1 MAPAGHS
8 VAAAREAMLAPLPP
22 LGSESIPLEMA
33 AGRTLAQA
41 VVAARAQPPFRS
53 SAMDGYGIR
62 QADSLAEA
70 FTVAGESAAGRPYA
84 GPPPAARSA
93 VRIFTGAPVPEGI
106 DCVVPQERARR
117 AGDTLR
123 LESGEPSRTN
133 IREAGADFE
142 AGALLAARGVRLSAR
157 QLGLIAASGLR
168 AVRVTRRPRVALLAT
183 GDEIVAPGAAA
194 APHQIYD
201 SVSFALGASIAEWG
215 GEALPLAARPDAAAA
230 IAAASAEGL
239 ERADLLVIVGGA
251 SVGDYDLVKSSLS
264 PLGLAL
270 IVERIAV
277 RPGKPTWF
285 GTAAG
290 KPVLG
295 LPGNPAA
302 ALVCAH
308 LFLRPLL
315 QAMLA
320 QSPCPG
326 TSTARLEA
334 PLPASGPNEWY
345 LRAVSRTGE
354 DAVLRTRPC
363 DDQDTSLL
371 SVLAAANTLIRR
383 PAEACAAAPG
393 ALVEVLWL

>member
-8 VAAAREAMLAPLPP
+8 VAAARQAMLERVAP
-22 LGSESIPLEMA
+22 LGSELVLLELV
-33 AGRTLAQA
+33 AGRTLAESVIA
-41 VVAARAQPPFRS
+41 VRAQPPFRA
-53 SAMDGYGIR
+53 SAMDGYGISA
-62 QADSLAEA
+62 ADSPTER

-84 GPPPAARSA
+84 GPRLGARGA
-93 VRIFTGAPVPEGI
+93 VRIFTGAPVPDGV
-106 DCVVPQERARR
+106 DRVVPQERARR
-117 AGDTLR
+117 MGDAVW
-123 LESGEPSRTN
+123 LEPHEPARTN
-133 IREAGADFE
+133 IREAGVDFA
-142 AGALLAARGVRLSAR
+142 AGAVLAARGVRLSAR
-157 QLGLIAASGLR
+157 QLALIAASGAP

-183 GDEIVAPGAAA
+183 GDEIVPPGAVA

-201 SVSFALGASIAEWG
+201 SVSFALSASIAQWG
-215 GEALPLAARPDAAAA
+215 GEALRLAARPDAAAA

-239 ERADLLVIVGGA
+239 ERADLLVIIGGA
-251 SVGDYDLVKSSLS
+251 SVGDYDIVKSSLGG
-264 PLGLAL
+264 LGLSL

-295 LPGNPAA
+295 LAGNPAA

-308 LFLRPLL
+308 LFLKPLL
-315 QAMLA
+315 QTMLA
-320 QSPCPG
+320 QVPDDDS
-326 TSTARLEA
+326 SSARLQA
-334 PLPASGPNEWY
+334 ALPASGPNEWY

-354 DAVLRTRPC
+354 DAVLHTRPC

-371 SVLAAANTLIRR
+371 SVFAAANTLIRR
-383 PAEACAAAPG
+383 PADAAAAARD